1 MSVVYVST
9 TWMSAT
15 LLACNQQPQK
25 KKKRRWSDWT
35 TTVDGK
41 RYCTKAR
48 GETKKSLARS
58 RVIGS
63 RSRKIPWCD
72 ACPSIHVVW
81 RLSDDR
87 GKRNCEKMTSISI
100 VGARNPTTAMFCAA
114 KTKDDARFRR
124 NSMKPGIRCE
134 RIDLVFDKPIFFFLF

>member
-25 KKKRRWSDWT
+25 KKAVVWLND
-35 TTVDGK
+35 DGWWQTILHEGPG
-41 RYCTKAR
+41 RN
-48 GETKKSLARS
+48 KKSLARS